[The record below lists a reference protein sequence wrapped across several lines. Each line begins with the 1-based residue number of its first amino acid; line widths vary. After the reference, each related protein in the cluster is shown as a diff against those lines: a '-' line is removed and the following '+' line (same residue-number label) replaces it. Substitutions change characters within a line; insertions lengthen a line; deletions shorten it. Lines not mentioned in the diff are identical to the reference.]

1 MLGSIIKIQAV
12 HKGLQEYKTKYI
24 LHLEFWEYFLLK
36 HKPLRAVFLC
46 SPSTLGTAKKQNM
59 ESSQRWQINNQH
71 GCYCDN
77 QQKTMCWGGV
87 ELKGKGSRHW
97 FYISFILRIS
107 GQVSFSFQMISQIIQ
122 TARRKRNNELEGD
135 TDRMVKVSGK
145 R

>member
-1 MLGSIIKIQAV
+1 
-12 HKGLQEYKTKYI
+12 
-24 LHLEFWEYFLLK
+24 
-36 HKPLRAVFLC
+36 
-46 SPSTLGTAKKQNM
+46 
-59 ESSQRWQINNQH
+59 
-71 GCYCDN
+71 
-77 QQKTMCWGGV
+77 MCWGGV
-87 ELKGKGSRHW
+87 ELKGKGSGHW